1 MSKTIINYGGKILQM
16 CVGNGLM
23 PGLLADGDTVM
34 DAFPRAPFSNAPAI
48 DWSAVLP
55 PAGPDILAPI
65 RDYSRTAV
73 MNSTSRREFIMVSL
87 KTRLINHPRIY
98 LFRVHASLMFPDF
111 RPTAFFGPPA
121 HSAFPSLC
129 RRPSLPAR
137 LFMTHL
143 YAFV

>member
-55 PAGPDILAPI
+55 PAGPDVLAPI
-65 RDYSRTAV
+65 RDYSQTAV

-98 LFRVHASLMFPDF
+98 LFHVLPDF
-111 RPTAFFGPPA
+111 RPTAFLRAPT
-121 HSAFPSLC
+121 HSTFPLLC
-129 RRPSLPAR
+129 RRASIPAR